1 MVIQSH
7 QMTNSSPFRAFG
19 TVVVN
24 HTAGVDELICTGANN
39 VSVTGG
45 TLFNYTL

>member
-1 MVIQSH
+1 MVVKSH
-7 QMTNSSPFRAFG
+7 QMANSSPFRAFG
-19 TVVVN
+19 AVVVN

-45 TLFNYTL
+45 ILFNYSL